1 MSKIFPPKRIQNVG
15 PAAKDAVSYLLCRIE
30 KRMEGEPAKKKKKKN
45 QRCQSQGTTFHEFP
59 RKLIHDC
66 HLGVSQCNMVSVNLF
81 YPIGWGL
88 KTPLY

>member
-1 MSKIFPPKRIQNVG
+1 MSKIFPPNRIQNVG

-30 KRMEGEPAKKKKKKN
+30 SEWRVNLQKKKKKN

-81 YPIGWGL
+81 YPIG
-88 KTPLY
+88 